1 MFLAW
6 KEIKHAKGK
15 FALIMA
21 VVALVS
27 YLVYFLTSLAYG
39 LASSYTNGV
48 TKWNA
53 DSIVLTE
60 ESNDNILMSSMGDDT
75 EDAGDDYE
83 LLTVDGQK
91 AQLGIFMGVIKD
103 KTPEEGIEDTRVDA
117 YVFGIDSTSFLYPGI
132 SEVFNDSAVVYHGNG
147 NIDLANNQIIADNSI
162 KEQGYRVGD
171 VVLVSSTDL
180 EWTIVAFT
188 EKSTYQTAPIL
199 YMNLKTWQDYRYY
212 GRDGI
217 PERISLYNAVVVQGE
232 ITSIP
237 DIYLSYPIQDFINS
251 LPGYAAQVLTFSVM
265 IGFLIVIVA
274 FVLGIFIYVLT
285 IQKTPMF
292 GVMKAQG
299 ISNKYIAGS
308 VVSQTFILTAIG
320 IFIGLALTLISGI
333 FLAGTVPFAINIL
346 FYVVIT
352 AAFIAFA
359 IVGGLFSVRAVLKI
373 DPLRAIS

>member
-6 KEIKHAKGK
+6 NEIKHAKGK

-75 EDAGDDYE
+75 EDAGDDYD

-237 DIYLSYPIQDFINS
+237 DIYLSYSIQDFINS

-299 ISNKYIAGS
+299 ISNNYIAGS
-308 VVSQTFILTAIG
+308 VVSQTFLLTAIG